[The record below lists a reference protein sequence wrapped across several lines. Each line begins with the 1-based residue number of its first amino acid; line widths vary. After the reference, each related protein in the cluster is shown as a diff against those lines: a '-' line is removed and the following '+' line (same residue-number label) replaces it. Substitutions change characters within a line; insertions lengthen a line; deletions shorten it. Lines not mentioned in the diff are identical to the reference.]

1 VYWLTRNR
9 LVMEMKAF
17 LAKYVPPLSPAQVEE
32 IAAEH
37 ERLVAV
43 ELETRKETLAIKKK
57 GK

>member
-1 VYWLTRNR
+1 
-9 LVMEMKAF
+9 MKEF
-17 LAKYVPPLSPAQVEE
+17 LAKYVPPLSNVQVEE

-43 ELETRKETLAIKKK
+43 KLEKQKEALSKQEKKK

>member
-1 VYWLTRNR
+1 
-9 LVMEMKAF
+9 MEMKAF

>member
-1 VYWLTRNR
+1 
-9 LVMEMKAF
+9 MEMKEF

-37 ERLVAV
+37 ERLVAIQ
-43 ELETRKETLAIKKK
+43 LEEKPLITKKK